1 MHILRVVNGYF
12 LDFQSGNHVGEKMIQ
27 VGRGSRTRSRIGN
40 ENMLNVKQE
49 SERLLIRLGR
59 REFFGRISLQT
70 VFTTVV
76 LADYLS

>member
-49 SERLLIRLGR
+49 SETSDPLGKTGI
-59 REFFGRISLQT
+59 FWKN
-70 VFTTVV
+70 
-76 LADYLS
+76 

>member
-1 MHILRVVNGYF
+1 MDILRVVNGYF
-12 LDFQSGNHVGEKMIQ
+12 LDFQSGNHVGKKMIQ
-27 VGRGSRTRSRIGN
+27 VGQGSRTRSRIGN

>member
-1 MHILRVVNGYF
+1 
-12 LDFQSGNHVGEKMIQ
+12 
-27 VGRGSRTRSRIGN
+27 
-40 ENMLNVKQE
+40 MLNVKQE